1 MRYFLIETFKIRGNN
16 QFVLWQHIETK
27 GNSSSLL
34 HLKPIWLENNHNF
47 SSKSNRLT
55 LANLPANSYLLV
67 KMYINFELNILQEL
81 AWEKS
86 NLPNDMYNDCL

>member
-1 MRYFLIETFKIRGNN
+1 MII
-16 QFVLWQHIETK
+16 
-27 GNSSSLL
+27 
-34 HLKPIWLENNHNF
+34 NNHNF

-55 LANLPANSYLLV
+55 LANLLANSYLLV

>member
-1 MRYFLIETFKIRGNN
+1 MII
-16 QFVLWQHIETK
+16 
-27 GNSSSLL
+27 
-34 HLKPIWLENNHNF
+34 NNHNF
-47 SSKSNRLT
+47 SSKSNRLP
-55 LANLPANSYLLV
+55 LANLLANSYLLV

>member
-1 MRYFLIETFKIRGNN
+1 MII
-16 QFVLWQHIETK
+16 
-27 GNSSSLL
+27 
-34 HLKPIWLENNHNF
+34 NNHNF

-55 LANLPANSYLLV
+55 LANLLANSYLLV

-86 NLPNDMYNDCL
+86 NLPNNM